1 MKFNKPRVSLTNLP
15 SRTGIFDFGPSDR
28 DLVAQCG
35 GISRSNR
42 DRWASIGRLKAIA
55 GHSGGGTRR
64 SWSSCGGARL
74 RLTGVRL
81 TSVPGVDLSGSEVRR
96 HQRDMSN
103 PLGVPSRV
111 CDGSSKVRNG
121 EADLGAGNSPA
132 CDVPVLGWSIASK
145 I

>member
-1 MKFNKPRVSLTNLP
+1 MAARVAGLEVSAAALVDS
-15 SRTGIFDFGPSDR
+15 SRGLG
-28 DLVAQCG
+28 
-35 GISRSNR
+35 
-42 DRWASIGRLKAIA
+42 
-55 GHSGGGTRR
+55 
-64 SWSSCGGARL
+64 
-74 RLTGVRL
+74 L

-121 EADLGAGNSPA
+121 GADLGAGNSPA
-132 CDVPVLGWSIASK
+132 CDVPVPGWSTASK

>member
-1 MKFNKPRVSLTNLP
+1 
-15 SRTGIFDFGPSDR
+15 
-28 DLVAQCG
+28 VAQSEG
-35 GISRSNR
+35 VSRSNR
-42 DRWASIGRLKAIA
+42 DRWASIGRLRAIA

-64 SWSSCGGARL
+64 SWSSRGGARL
-74 RLTGVRL
+74 RLARVRL
-81 TSVPGVDLSGSEVRR
+81 TSVPGVDLAGSEVRR

-121 EADLGAGNSPA
+121 GADLGTGNSPA
-132 CDVPVLGWSIASK
+132 CDVPVLGWSTASK